1 MINTVHPDGGFHKW
15 GYPNSWSVYSGK
27 SQSKMDYSSN
37 GCTPTWIVNDEWMMT
52 GGTPHFMNH
61 PFVVRSE
68 TLLLGGAPKD
78 S

>member
-37 GCTPTWIVNDEWMMT
+37 GCTPTWIVNDEKNLIRMDDDW
-52 GGTPHFMNH
+52 GYS
-61 PFVVRSE
+61 PFYEPSICC
-68 TLLLGGAPKD
+68 